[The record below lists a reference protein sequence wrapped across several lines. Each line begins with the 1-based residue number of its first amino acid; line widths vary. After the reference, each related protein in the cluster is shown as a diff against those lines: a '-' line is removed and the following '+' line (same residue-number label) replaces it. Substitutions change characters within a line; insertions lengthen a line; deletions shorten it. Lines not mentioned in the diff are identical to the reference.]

1 MKVMRIQKSDFGS
14 QYVRQVDL
22 LLKIL
27 PIVAKES
34 CFAIKGGTAINL
46 FLRDLPRLSVDIDLV
61 YLPLENRETSLIN
74 IEKSLLNIKHEIVR
88 RFQAITVIEKRIG
101 KTGRLSK
108 LIVGDQEKIKIE
120 PNEILRGTLLPPEKR
135 DLSSAVENL
144 FGQSVLD
151 VPIVSTPDLY
161 AGKICAALDRQHP
174 RDLFDIHLLYQHE
187 GLTDEIRSA
196 FVVYLASGD
205 RPMHELLSPN
215 WRDQTDLFTNAFQGM
230 TRISIEYD
238 ELVAARS
245 RLLHDILTQL
255 TENEKQFLLSLK
267 MGKPDYTLMPYSHLD
282 QLPAL
287 RWKLL
292 NVQKIDQVKQ
302 RKMVNELEKIL
313 SVDSA

>member
-1 MKVMRIQKSDFGS
+1 MRTQKSDFGS

-61 YLPLENRETSLIN
+61 YLPLEDRKTSLIN
-74 IEKSLLNIKHEIVR
+74 IEKSLLNIKREIKR
-88 RFQAITVIEKRIG
+88 RFQGITVIEKRIG
-101 KTGRLSK
+101 NPARLSK
-108 LIVGDQEKIKIE
+108 LIVGEQEKIKIE
-120 PNEILRGTLLPPEKR
+120 PNEILRGTLLPPQKR
-135 DLSSAVENL
+135 DLSSAVESL

-151 VPIVSTPDLY
+151 VPIVSIPDLY

-196 FVVYLASGD
+196 FVVYLASAD
-205 RPMHELLSPN
+205 RPIHELLSPN
-215 WRDQTDLFTNAFQGM
+215 WHDQADLFTNAFQGM
-230 TRISIEYD
+230 TRIPIKYD
-238 ELVAARS
+238 ELVVTRS
-245 RLLHDILTQL
+245 RLLHDILIQL
-255 TENEKQFLLSLK
+255 TEKEKQFLLSLK
-267 MGKPDYTLMPYSHLD
+267 MGKPDYTLMPYPHLD

-292 NVQKIDQVKQ
+292 NIQKISSVKQ
-302 RKMVNELEKIL
+302 RKMIDKLEKL
-313 SVDSA
+313 LYVDGV

>member
-1 MKVMRIQKSDFGS
+1 MPIQKSDFDS
-14 QYVRQVDL
+14 WYVRQVDL

-74 IEKSLLNIKHEIVR
+74 IEKALLNIKQEIIR
-88 RFQAITVIEKRIG
+88 RLQGMTVIEKHISNPR
-101 KTGRLSK
+101 RLSK

-144 FGQSVLD
+144 FEQSVID
-151 VPIVSTPDLY
+151 VPIATRS
-161 AGKICAALDRQHP
+161 Q
-174 RDLFDIHLLYQHE
+174 LL
-187 GLTDEIRSA
+187 R
-196 FVVYLASGD
+196 
-205 RPMHELLSPN
+205 
-215 WRDQTDLFTNAFQGM
+215 
-230 TRISIEYD
+230 
-238 ELVAARS
+238 
-245 RLLHDILTQL
+245 DILTQL
-255 TENEKQFLLSLK
+255 TEKEKQFLLSIK
-267 MGKPDYTLMPYSHLD
+267 IGKPDYTLMPYLHLD

-292 NVQKIDQVKQ
+292 NIQKIDQVKQ
-302 RKMVNELEKIL
+302 RKMVDELEKL
-313 SVDSA
+313 LYVGGA

>member
-1 MKVMRIQKSDFGS
+1 MPIQKSDFGS

-61 YLPLENRETSLIN
+61 YLPLEDRETSLIN
-74 IEKSLLNIKHEIVR
+74 IEKSLLNIKHEIIR
-88 RFQAITVIEKRIG
+88 RFQGITVIEKRIG
-101 KTGRLSK
+101 NPNRLSK

-144 FGQSVLD
+144 FGQSVMD
-151 VPIVSTPDLY
+151 VPIVSIPDLY

-187 GLTDEIRSA
+187 GLTDEIQSA
-196 FVVYLASGD
+196 FVVYLACSP
-205 RPMHELLSPN
+205 RAMHELLNPN
-215 WRDQTDLFTNAFQGM
+215 WLDQTDLFTQCISRHDQNSNTDGGTLQSSKRLAYSGSDGQ
-230 TRISIEYD
+230 TR
-238 ELVAARS
+238 AA
-245 RLLHDILTQL
+245 L
-255 TENEKQFLLSLK
+255 
-267 MGKPDYTLMPYSHLD
+267 
-282 QLPAL
+282 
-287 RWKLL
+287 
-292 NVQKIDQVKQ
+292 
-302 RKMVNELEKIL
+302 
-313 SVDSA
+313 